1 MLNNHKKRRVI
12 FVGVIFAVS
21 LLALFFIIQNFRENI
36 VFFYSPSELT
46 KVKNVARSI
55 KIGGMVKEG
64 SVKKIDALNTDFVV
78 TDFKEE
84 LQVHYHGILPD
95 LFRDKQGVVA
105 LGFLNE
111 DKKEFSSQEL
121 LIKHDEK
128 YMPPEVAKSLKLT
141 N

>member
-1 MLNNHKKRRVI
+1 MANNHKKRRMI
-12 FVGVIFAVS
+12 FVASIFAVS

-36 VFFYSPSELT
+36 VFFYSPSELGN
-46 KVKNVARSI
+46 VKNLRRTI

-78 TDFKEE
+78 TDFENE
-84 LQVHYHGILPD
+84 LLVHYQGLLPD

-111 DKKEFSSQEL
+111 DKTEFSSKEL
-121 LIKHDEK
+121 LIKHDEN
-128 YMPPEVAKSLKLT
+128 YMPPEVARSLRK
-141 N
+141 